1 MLREGVKNT
10 YIYNIVIWLYG
21 LRSQKSGVT
30 EWTDCYEYH
39 AYSYLIFVIFLHGQ
53 NFWRVKFTP
62 KNANF

>member
-30 EWTDCYEYH
+30 EW
-39 AYSYLIFVIFLHGQ
+39 SG
-53 NFWRVKFTP
+53 WTP
-62 KNANF
+62 QTAMSTTPTTAATLLNNA

>member
-30 EWTDCYEYH
+30 EWRDCYEYY
-39 AYSYLIFVIFLHGQ
+39 AYYSTTLLNNV
-53 NFWRVKFTP
+53 
-62 KNANF
+62 